1 MDSVELTVANRSV
14 LGKKVKAL
22 RRGGVTPAN
31 VYGHRIESQAVQ
43 VDSLTLVHTLKVLER
58 NAILSLRIE
67 GEKAAR
73 PVIVREIRRDI
84 LNDKI
89 LHVDFYQ
96 VSLAEKMKADVP
108 LVLIGKS
115 PAVEDLGGILLQG
128 LDSIAVEA
136 LPADIPPHFEVDIS
150 SPNDVRLVGPR
161 PRPRRRPEGP
171 RPHRRRLRDHQRRAA
186 AEGRRGRPRPK
197 ERPPPRPRRR
207 SGSRR
212 SRPNRPATPENNW
225 RRLAAGEALFR
236 VLR

>member
-43 VDSLTLVHTLKVLER
+43 VDSLTLVRTLKVLER
-58 NAILSLRIE
+58 NAILSLRVE

-73 PVIVREIRRDI
+73 PVIVREVRRDL

-128 LDSIAVEA
+128 LDAISVEA
-136 LPADIPPHFEVDIS
+136 LPADIPPHIEIDIS
-150 SPNDVRLVGPR
+150 SLTAFDSSVHVRDLVVDPKIHVLT
-161 PRPRRRPEGP
+161 EGDSVITSVAP
-171 RPHRRRLRDHQRRAA
+171 PKKVVEAAPAEGEAA
-186 AEGRRGRPRPK
+186 AEG
-197 ERPPPRPRRR
+197 EREE
-207 SGSRR
+207 G
-212 SRPNRPATPENNW
+212 
-225 RRLAAGEALFR
+225 AAEETAE
-236 VLR
+236 

>member
-1 MDSVELTVANRSV
+1 VDPVELTVAQRSV

-22 RRGGVTPAN
+22 RRSGTTPAN
-31 VYGHRIESQAVQ
+31 VYGHGTQSQAVE
-43 VDSLTLVHTLKVLER
+43 VDTMTLAHTLKRLER

-73 PVIVREIRRDI
+73 PVIVRQVQRDI

-108 LVLIGKS
+108 FILVGKA

-136 LPADIPPHFEVDIS
+136 LPADIPPHIEVDIS
-150 SPNDVRLVGPR
+150 SLATFYSSVHVRDLVIDPKVHVLTEGDSVITSVSPPR
-161 PRPRRRPEGP
+161 KVVEAAVAEEE
-171 RPHRRRLRDHQRRAA
+171 AA
-186 AEGRRGRPRPK
+186 AEEEKG
-197 ERPPPRPRRR
+197 EA
-207 SGSRR
+207 
-212 SRPNRPATPENNW
+212 ATEE
-225 RRLAAGEALFR
+225 AGE
-236 VLR
+236 